1 MKSISVKHYTLI
13 SYTLLIKLK
22 SKKKPQQHLTTCLH
36 SCIWPA
42 KFNYGTFLLLLF
54 CIIKVSRWL
63 KKKVRNTFKFYLLL
77 HNIKTTTNPQNGYWF
92 QTKRRP
98 SKWFKYW
105 IKCKNNLLKDY
116 ANWTQERHERLCIHK
131 RLCAYLP
138 VKFLNPNKKLSRL
151 TLRVFNFIRGG
162 VQL

>member
-1 MKSISVKHYTLI
+1 MLTFMHMTCEVQLWDIFAVVDFYTSNHI
-13 SYTLLIKLK
+13 FKMAKIGSYK
-22 SKKKPQQHLTTCLH
+22 
-36 SCIWPA
+36 
-42 KFNYGTFLLLLF
+42 YFLVLF
-54 CIIKVSRWL
+54 AFAQCENSS
-63 KKKVRNTFKFYLLL
+63 
-77 HNIKTTTNPQNGYWF
+77 TNPQNGYWF

-138 VKFLNPNKKLSRL
+138 VKFLNPNKNYLA
-151 TLRVFNFIRGG
+151 
-162 VQL
+162 